1 MQNNSLR
8 AEEIIIDDITLQN
21 KDGEI
26 LASSRDI
33 AERFGKRHTHILDSI
48 KEYAIQIS
56 TAEFSALFKP
66 SEYKASNGKSNTEYL
81 MNRDGFSLLVMGF
94 TGKKALEWK
103 LKYIEAFNKM
113 EDALK
118 HQNEMA
124 LPTTYKEALI
134 QLLEKVEENEKLIS
148 ENQTLL
154 PKAEYHDEVLNKDGL
169 LTTTLIAKDL
179 GMQSAMRLNK
189 VMEFKRIIY
198 KKSGTWHPF
207 AEYEWLITDEYCDYE
222 SYTNENAHPS
232 LKWTEKGRKWIL
244 KNYQSWIDNM

>member
-1 MQNNSLR
+1 M
-8 AEEIIIDDITLQN
+8 QN
-21 KDGEI
+21 KDGEV
-26 LASSRDI
+26 LARSRDV
-33 AERFGKRHTHILDSI
+33 AQRFNKNHKEVLRSI
-48 KEYAIQIS
+48 GNIEKEMS
-56 TAEFSALFKP
+56 TAQFCALFKT
-66 SEYKASNGKSNTEYL
+66 SEYKASNGKMNKEFL
-81 MNRDGFSLLVMGF
+81 MNRDGFSLLCMGF
-94 TGKKALEWK
+94 TGKDALGWK

-148 ENQTLL
+148 ENQVLL

-179 GMQSAMRLNK
+179 GMQSAMKLNK

-198 KKSGTWHPF
+198 KKSSTWHPY
-207 AEYEWLITDEYCDYE
+207 AEYEWLITDGYCDYE

-244 KNYQSWIDNM
+244 ENYQEWIDNM

>member
-1 MQNNSLR
+1 MQSNSLR
-8 AEEIIIDDITLQN
+8 TEEIIIDYITLQN

-33 AERFGKRHTHILDSI
+33 AERFGKNHKEVLRSI
-48 KEYAIQIS
+48 GNIEKEMS
-56 TAEFSALFKP
+56 TAQFCALFKT
-66 SEYKASNGKSNTEYL
+66 SEYKASNGKMNKEFL
-81 MNRDGFSLLVMGF
+81 MNRDGFSLLCMGF
-94 TGKKALEWK
+94 TGKDALGWK

-113 EDALK
+113 ENALK

-179 GMQSAMRLNK
+179 GMQSAMKLNR

-198 KKSGTWHPF
+198 KKSGTWHPY
-207 AEYEWLITDEYCDYE
+207 AEYEWLIADGYCDYE

-244 KNYQSWIDNM
+244 ENYQEWIDNM